1 MAKAGGLCAC
11 DLDNQNARYA
21 GTGGV
26 SFNNR
31 QAGFSPAYLNT
42 DTGEMVVSCFAD
54 GSPAPV
60 HVLDGLPGDWVAVRG
75 DDGGVSAAVS
85 SVVAGFT
92 RHGVFYTRADAQ
104 AGVWWRS
111 RCGVHAVWS
120 RLIPR
125 FPADG
130 RQFGPESG
138 QVLRP
143 PAAVDARR
151 AP

>member
-1 MAKAGGLCAC
+1 MSAQRSRGCIGQGAAHGDTDRAMAKAGGLCAC

-31 QAGFSPAYLNT
+31 RAGFAPAYLNT

-92 RHGVFYTRADAQ
+92 SQGVFYTRADA
-104 AGVWWRS
+104 A
-111 RCGVHAVWS
+111 
-120 RLIPR
+120 RLV
-125 FPADG
+125 
-130 RQFGPESG
+130 SG
-138 QVLRP
+138 SD
-143 PAAVDARR
+143 VDAE
-151 AP
+151 PLPTGPD

>member
-31 QAGFSPAYLNT
+31 RAGFAPAYLNT

-75 DDGGVSAAVS
+75 DDGGVSSAVS

-92 RHGVFYTRADAQ
+92 RHGVFYTRADA
-104 AGVWWRS
+104 A
-111 RCGVHAVWS
+111 
-120 RLIPR
+120 RLV
-125 FPADG
+125 
-130 RQFGPESG
+130 SG
-138 QVLRP
+138 SD
-143 PAAVDARR
+143 VDAE
-151 AP
+151 PLPTGPD

>member
-1 MAKAGGLCAC
+1 MSAQRSRGCIGQGAAHGDTDRAMAKAGGLCAC

-31 QAGFSPAYLNT
+31 RAGFAPAYLNT

-92 RHGVFYTRADAQ
+92 RHGVFYTRADA
-104 AGVWWRS
+104 A
-111 RCGVHAVWS
+111 
-120 RLIPR
+120 RLV
-125 FPADG
+125 
-130 RQFGPESG
+130 SG
-138 QVLRP
+138 GD
-143 PAAVDARR
+143 VDAESM
-151 AP
+151 PSGPD

>member
-1 MAKAGGLCAC
+1 MSAQRSRGCIGQGAAHGDTDRAMAKAGGLCAC

-31 QAGFSPAYLNT
+31 RAGFAPAYLNT

-92 RHGVFYTRADAQ
+92 RHGVFYTRADA
-104 AGVWWRS
+104 A
-111 RCGVHAVWS
+111 
-120 RLIPR
+120 RLV
-125 FPADG
+125 
-130 RQFGPESG
+130 SG
-138 QVLRP
+138 SD
-143 PAAVDARR
+143 VDAE
-151 AP
+151 PLPTGPD

>member
-1 MAKAGGLCAC
+1 MSAQRSRGCIGQGAAHGDTDRAMAKAGGLCAC

-75 DDGGVSAAVS
+75 DDGGVSSAVS

-92 RHGVFYTRADAQ
+92 RHGVFYTRADA
-104 AGVWWRS
+104 A
-111 RCGVHAVWS
+111 
-120 RLIPR
+120 RLV
-125 FPADG
+125 
-130 RQFGPESG
+130 SG
-138 QVLRP
+138 GD
-143 PAAVDARR
+143 VDAESM
-151 AP
+151 PSGPD

>member
-31 QAGFSPAYLNT
+31 RAGFAPAYLNT

-92 RHGVFYTRADAQ
+92 RHGVFYTRADA
-104 AGVWWRS
+104 A
-111 RCGVHAVWS
+111 
-120 RLIPR
+120 RLVSGSDVDAPADWPRLNPR
-125 FPADG
+125 FPVDG
-130 RQFGPESG
+130 YQFGPGSG
-138 QVLRP
+138 QVLCP
-143 PAAVDARR
+143 PPAVDARR
-151 AP
+151 VR